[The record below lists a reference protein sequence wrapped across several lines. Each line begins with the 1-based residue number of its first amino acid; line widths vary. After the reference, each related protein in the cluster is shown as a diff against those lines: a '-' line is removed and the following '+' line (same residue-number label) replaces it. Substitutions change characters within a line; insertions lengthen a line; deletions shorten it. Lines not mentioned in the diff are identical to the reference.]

1 MLFNIFP
8 KTFCTVLF
16 FCYSDNANFLM
27 MGLIKIFLFFFFEL
41 KPTHKSRRAIT
52 EARCL
57 LPLDL
62 CQFGDGV
69 RAVALGEDCRQL
81 LADHLVLT
89 KTGGKNKGVR
99 VELRCRRVQTPA
111 AFNHRLADSSGITK
125 SRPREADK
133 CVTKHT
139 NSSVGVVKVTTP
151 SCSGDSAAL
160 RALWRRSPAPG
171 REVHVAAWLLES

>member
-1 MLFNIFP
+1 
-8 KTFCTVLF
+8 
-16 FCYSDNANFLM
+16 
-27 MGLIKIFLFFFFEL
+27 MGLIKIFFFFEL
-41 KPTHKSRRAIT
+41 KPTHKSRHAIT
-52 EARCL
+52 KARRL

-89 KTGGKNKGVR
+89 KTGGKKRASEWSSAAGGFKP
-99 VELRCRRVQTPA
+99 PA
-111 AFNHRLADSSGITK
+111 AFNHRLADSSAITK

-139 NSSVGVVKVTTP
+139 NSSVGVIKVTTP
-151 SCSGDSAAL
+151 SRSGDSAAL
-160 RALWRRSPAPG
+160 RALWRRSPRSSPTEA
-171 REVHVAAWLLES
+171 RS